1 MKLRTKENRI
11 RLIWGISLLLLWG
24 CAIAL
29 FVHANGKLTV
39 QELLQYQPKSKP
51 MAALAMC
58 ALFLLKSVDFLIY
71 SGLLYSISGI
81 IFPFPG
87 AVAVNI
93 VGMFIISV
101 VPYFVGKSL
110 GSPILKYIQGK
121 YPKFR
126 EIEGVRSEGVFSLTL
141 LLRCLALPYN
151 IAGLYMGA
159 REYSFRPYL
168 LGSMLGLLPKMISY
182 TLMGSSASDFRSP
195 VFIGALAADLLL
207 CVVAILIYRRIRKQ
221 SRRRQ
226 A

>member
-1 MKLRTKENRI
+1 MKLQTKENRI

-58 ALFLLKSVDFLIY
+58 GLFLLKSVDFLIY

-93 VGMFIISV
+93 VGMFIISIYLISV
-101 VPYFVGKSL
+101 E
-110 GSPILKYIQGK
+110 YIDDSIRK
-121 YPKFR
+121 TLEDVSDR
-126 EIEGVRSEGVFSLTL
+126 EADFGV
-141 LLRCLALPYN
+141 
-151 IAGLYMGA
+151 
-159 REYSFRPYL
+159 
-168 LGSMLGLLPKMISY
+168 LLPDSEQVREKVQTRLQEKHEEIQSHIQEKHEEIHAHY
-182 TLMGSSASDFRSP
+182 KEL
-195 VFIGALAADLLL
+195 
-207 CVVAILIYRRIRKQ
+207 RREKAPE
-221 SRRRQ
+221 SEDEK
-226 A
+226 